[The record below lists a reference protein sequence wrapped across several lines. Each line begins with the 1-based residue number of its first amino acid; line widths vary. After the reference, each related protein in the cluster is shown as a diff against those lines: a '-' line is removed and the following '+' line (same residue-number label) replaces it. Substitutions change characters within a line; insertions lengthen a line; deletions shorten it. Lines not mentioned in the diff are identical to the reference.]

1 MVVWKHGAAPEF
13 SQFAM
18 TDKEQSAMG
27 DLTTVQ
33 QAATHG
39 LHQIEGAIIRLLSSN
54 PQGLR
59 NSEIADML
67 NLRSEF
73 RGGQRNYLTHSVLG
87 GLLAKGE
94 VVQDHETK
102 LYKLADFQKAAQG
115 IAQQGL
121 HLIEDAILTLLRSNP
136 QGLRNSEIADMLN
149 LRSEFRGGQRNYLTH
164 SVLGGLLAKGEVV
177 QDCESKLYT
186 KR

>member
-1 MVVWKHGAAPEF
+1 M
-13 SQFAM
+13 SNM
-18 TDKEQSAMG
+18 T
-27 DLTTVQ
+27 TIQ
-33 QAATHG
+33 QVASEG
-39 LHQIEGAIIRLLSSN
+39 LHQIEDAIIRLLSNN

-59 NSEIADML
+59 NSEIAEML
-67 NLRSEF
+67 NLQSEF

-87 GLLAKGE
+87 GLLANGE
-94 VVQDHETK
+94 VVQDRENK

-121 HLIEDAILTLLRSNP
+121 RLVEDAILMLLRSNP
-136 QGLRNSEIADMLN
+136 QGLRNSEIAEMLN
-149 LRSEFRGGQRNYLTH
+149 LQSEFRGGQRNYLTH